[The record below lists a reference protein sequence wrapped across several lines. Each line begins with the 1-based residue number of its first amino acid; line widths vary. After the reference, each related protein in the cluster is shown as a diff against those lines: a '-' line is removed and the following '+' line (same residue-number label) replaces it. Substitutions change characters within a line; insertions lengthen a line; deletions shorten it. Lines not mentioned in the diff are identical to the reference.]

1 MNRQFPALSGLAM
14 VLIILHHTIELGT
27 AAPERLGYPSPE
39 GLVALLLRVMW
50 ALGLVA
56 VPVFLFISGAFV
68 AYAARGEP
76 ARLSGKFVRNSLSR
90 IGWPYLLWS
99 IVFYALVYVQSG
111 ERYSLLGYVKNLLV
125 GYPFHFIPLL
135 AFFYLLSPLLVRV
148 GRSHGGLL
156 LAGVGTYQIILINL
170 VYPGALG
177 FQFPSEMQFLA
188 PPVLRTTMAMW
199 VICFPMGLVYT
210 LHAKQV
216 WPLLWRFRWLVLA
229 VTVLLFVIGV
239 FRTAILPISQIARLT
254 YPVIFLLL
262 VPVIRRDRI
271 PFVKPMERIGKGA
284 YGLYLT
290 HLIVLSLILL
300 IIERVAPWLLNYYL
314 LLLPVLFFL
323 ALEIPLLLMDGMSRT
338 RFRTYFRYVFG

>member
-14 VLIILHHTIELGT
+14 VLIIMHHTIELGT
-27 AAPERLGYPSPE
+27 AAPERLGYPAPE
-39 GLVALLLRVMW
+39 GLVALLLRVVW

-68 AYAARGEP
+68 AYAVRGEP

-90 IGWPYLLWS
+90 ILWPYLLWS
-99 IVFYALVYVQSG
+99 MVFYVLVYVQSA

-148 GRSHGGLL
+148 GKSHGGLL
-156 LAGVGTYQIILINL
+156 LAGVGLYQIILINL
-170 VYPGALG
+170 VYPGVLG
-177 FQFPSEMQFLA
+177 FQFPSEMRFLA

-199 VICFPMGLVYT
+199 LICFPMGLVYT

-216 WPLLWRFRWLVLA
+216 WPLLWRLRWPILV
-229 VTVLLFVIGV
+229 VTALLFAIGV
-239 FRTAILPISQIARLT
+239 FRTAILPVSQIARLV

-262 VPVIRRDRI
+262 VPVIKRDRI
-271 PFVKPMERIGKGA
+271 PFVRLFERIGKGA

-300 IIERVAPWLLNYYL
+300 LIERLAPWLFNVYL
-314 LLLPVLFFL
+314 LLLPVLFLL
-323 ALEIPLLLMDGMSRT
+323 ALEIPLWFMDGVSRT